1 MECRQWRHFFNR
13 RLMNQT
19 QTRSYHIY
27 LNEKCLFK
35 NLSEEDFDIIW
46 NKLYTSY
53 WREEISY
60 SEITNENELNVEES
74 SY

>member
-1 MECRQWRHFFNR
+1 
-13 RLMNQT
+13 MNQT

-35 NLSEEDFDIIW
+35 NLSEEEFDIIW